1 MSGITSYHVETRE
14 EKQLN
19 SMVAFLDMFS
29 VLQKYADNPK
39 LLDGV
44 KQKIAE
50 AYAIRDDQKKALADL
65 EAQAERA
72 RAIILESGKAKAELD
87 RLHDDHL
94 ATHAANKAAL
104 ESAQADNEEEFKRR
118 VAFLDGRRDA
128 LAKDVEA
135 LEVERS
141 LFNKDSAELARKI
154 AELEARESAV
164 KEREEKIASVK
175 AALGL
180 QA

>member
-1 MSGITSYHVETRE
+1 M
-14 EKQLN
+14 
-19 SMVAFLDMFS
+19 
-29 VLQKYADNPK
+29 
-39 LLDGV
+39 
-44 KQKIAE
+44 
-50 AYAIRDDQKKALADL
+50 
-65 EAQAERA
+65 AQPA
-72 RAIILESGKAKAELD
+72 RP
-87 RLHDDHL
+87 
-94 ATHAANKAAL
+94 
-104 ESAQADNEEEFKRR
+104 AQNGRR